1 MSISGILSSSYNQN
15 QVSAGNPS
23 QQSMQKLSQD
33 LQSGNLSGAQSD
45 FASLQA
51 AFSHSA
57 TGTTSTSTATNPVA
71 QALSQLGSDLK
82 SGNLSS
88 AQKDLSTVQQD
99 FQSHGTPAANH
110 SRHSTT
116 LGGSS
121 GVSSTPNPTPTNLAA
136 VQQTYASLQQALQQS
151 ALGTGSDNSTLLAQ
165 SPISLEA

>member
-15 QVSAGNPS
+15 QVSASNPS

-51 AFSHSA
+51 AFSQSA
-57 TGTTSTSTATNPVA
+57 TGTTSAATAANPIA

-88 AQKDLSTVQQD
+88 AQKDLSSVQQD

-110 SRHSTT
+110 FRHSTT

-121 GVSSTPNPTPTNLAA
+121 GVSSAPTSTPSNLAA

-151 ALGTGSDNSTLLAQ
+151 ALGTGSDDSTLLAQ